1 MAKTTKKPM
10 TKGEIID
17 AIAKETGATKTAVEA
32 IYAALINVTGKQA
45 KKGPFTLPG
54 LGKFTVV
61 TRSARVGRNPQ
72 TGEEMKIPAKK
83 AVKFTLSKLIKDK
96 ILG

>member
-1 MAKTTKKPM
+1 MPKAPKKPM
-10 TKGEIID
+10 TKAEIVE
-17 AIAKETGATKTAVEA
+17 AVAKEAGTTKVTVET
-32 IYAALINVTGKQA
+32 IYNALVTVTGKCA

-61 TRSARVGRNPQ
+61 TRSARTGRNPR

-83 AVKFTLSKLIKDK
+83 AVKFTLSKNIKDK
-96 ILG
+96 ILD